1 MFSSELLAP
10 HMDDLNEK
18 LFRKVWRGIA
28 RTFDGT
34 AGGVDNSVTL
44 YDEISEFTYCC
55 EHTFEDN
62 LTYVNRVGRMCNYPD
77 PVLLVVLI
85 RGIERSNVHY
95 ELKAVARLHK
105 HLVTSLPTTS
115 SANLYVLSTPSF

>member
-1 MFSSELLAP
+1 
-10 HMDDLNEK
+10 
-18 LFRKVWRGIA
+18 
-28 RTFDGT
+28 
-34 AGGVDNSVTL
+34 
-44 YDEISEFTYCC
+44 
-55 EHTFEDN
+55 
-62 LTYVNRVGRMCNYPD
+62 MCNYPD